1 MSDPSQSSTPAEAST
16 PSTTAPYYISTAIP
30 YVNGRPHMGH
40 ALEYIETDAFAR
52 FQRLRGRDVRF
63 QTGSDENSL
72 KNVQAAEKEGVSTA
86 DLVERNAQYFVDL
99 REGLGLSFDDFIRTS
114 AEPLHAAGAGKLWR
128 ACAARGDLYRKTYEG
143 LYCVGCEQFYAPDE
157 LVDGRCPE
165 HGTVPERVE
174 EENWFFRLSRYQAD
188 LERLIESD
196 ELRVSPAT
204 RKNEVLSFVRRGLD
218 DFSVSRS
225 EARAKGWG
233 IRVPDDPGQVMY
245 VWVDALS
252 NYITALD
259 YANEGPAY
267 RRWWLEGPDRVHVI
281 GKGIIRF
288 HAVYWPALLLSAG
301 VPLPTEIFVHGYV
314 TTGGSKMSKSLGNV
328 LDPVELAA
336 EYGIDALRY
345 YLLRH
350 IRSTEDGDF
359 TLPRFV
365 AAHNAD
371 LADQLGN
378 LLRRTTN
385 MTNRYFGG
393 LVPTP
398 IDGALEAEAAPLVEA
413 AVSLGDRVAAA
424 MQDYLPHEALDAVW
438 QVLAEANRFLV
449 VVEPWQVAKR
459 RAEPAEEARLATCLY
474 DVAEALRLVAFA
486 LQPFLPT
493 TADAVARQL
502 GLADARGGDDWAAG
516 TAWGRLAP
524 GTAVA
529 EGAVLFPKF
538 EVPVGEDEATG

>member
-1 MSDPSQSSTPAEAST
+1 MSDRDAT
-16 PSTTAPYYISTAIP
+16 PYYITTAIP
-30 YVNGRPHMGH
+30 FVNGRPHMGH
-40 ALEYIETDAFAR
+40 AMEYVLTDAYAR
-52 FQRLRGRDVRF
+52 FQRLCGRDVRF

-72 KNVQAAEKEGVSTA
+72 KNVQAAEKEGIPTT
-86 DLVERNAQYFVDL
+86 DLVARNAQYFVDL
-99 REGLGLSFDDFIRTS
+99 RESLDLSFDDFIRTS
-114 AEPLHAAGAGKLWR
+114 AEARHAEGARKLWQ
-128 ACAARGDLYRKTYEG
+128 ACAARGDFYRKSYEG
-143 LYCVGCEQFYAPDE
+143 LYCVGCEQYYAPDE

-165 HGTVPERVE
+165 HATVPERVE
-174 EENWFFRLSRYQAD
+174 EENWFFRLSRYQAE
-188 LERLIESD
+188 LERLIDTD
-196 ELRVSPAT
+196 ELRVRPPT
-204 RKNEVLSFVRRGLD
+204 RKNEVLSFIRGGLA

-233 IRVPDDPGQVMY
+233 IRVPDDPDQVMY

-259 YANEGPAY
+259 YAGEGETY
-267 RRWWLEGPDRVHVI
+267 RRFWSECPDRIHVI

-328 LDPVELAA
+328 LDPVALAA
-336 EYGIDALRY
+336 EHGIDALRY
-345 YLLRH
+345 MLLRH

-359 TLPRFV
+359 TLERFV

-398 IDGALEAEAAPLVEA
+398 VDGVLEDEAASLLESA
-413 AVSLGDRVAAA
+413 SILGDRVAAA
-424 MQDYLPHEALDAVW
+424 MADYLNHDALEAIW
-438 QVLAEANRFLV
+438 TVLAEANRFLV
-449 VVEPWQVAKR
+449 VVEPWQLAKR
-459 RAEPAEEARLATCLY
+459 RADPTIEARLATCLY
-474 DVAEALRLVAFA
+474 DVAEALRLVAFT
-486 LQPFLPT
+486 LQPFLPA
-493 TADAVARQL
+493 TADGVARQL
-502 GLADARGGDDWAAG
+502 GLSDAGGGRTWAEG
-516 TAWGRLAP
+516 TQWGVLAS

-529 EGAVLFPKF
+529 EGAVLFPKL
-538 EVPVGEDEATG
+538 ELPVSDDGETSAS